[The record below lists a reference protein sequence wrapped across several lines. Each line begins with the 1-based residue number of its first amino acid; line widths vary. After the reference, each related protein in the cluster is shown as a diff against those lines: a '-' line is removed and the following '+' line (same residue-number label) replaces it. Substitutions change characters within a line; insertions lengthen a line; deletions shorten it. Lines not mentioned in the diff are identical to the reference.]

1 MNPYQYTHDN
11 LVVERAYL
19 SMLLR
24 LSVFLV
30 LLPASQAQVAK
41 QIRVEYRKAAADVY
55 TAFLINS
62 HPAAATAYIA
72 QATYRLEGKQQ
83 ATAWGGDS
91 FSSPQGGTEI
101 PAHAQS
107 ESNSLPPKAQ
117 PLTSGIV
124 AVIYEDGFSEG
135 DEDVVQMLLA
145 GRHRTL
151 TDLNQLLP
159 ALARSLDR
167 PGILA
172 TAASLRAADMA
183 EAAKLDD
190 LITVPGVKHQYFMTA
205 VPAQLMRDQHPMP
218 ALYREWLERV
228 RSSKPPL

>member
-1 MNPYQYTHDN
+1 
-11 LVVERAYL
+11 
-19 SMLLR
+19 MLLR
-24 LSVFLV
+24 LTVFLV

-41 QIRVEYRKAAADVY
+41 QIRVEYRKAETGVY
-55 TAFLINS
+55 ASFLIND
-62 HPAAATAYIA
+62 HPTAATAYIA
-72 QATYRLEGKQQ
+72 QATFRLEGKQQ

-101 PAHAQS
+101 PAHAES

-117 PLTSGIV
+117 PLTSGIL

-159 ALARSLDR
+159 MLARLLDR
-167 PGILA
+167 AGVVA
-172 TAASLRAADMA
+172 TAANLRAADMA

-190 LITVPGVKHQYFMTA
+190 LITVPGVKHQYFMAA
-205 VPAQLMRDQHPMP
+205 VPAQLMRDQRPLP
-218 ALYREWLERV
+218 ALYREWLERL
-228 RSSKPPL
+228 RASKPPL